1 MGCGAWGGNGI
12 SDNLN
17 YRDFLNSTRIVRP
30 ISPREPRIEEIFH
43 DFWRRVGR

>member
-1 MGCGAWGGNGI
+1 
-12 SDNLN
+12 
-17 YRDFLNSTRIVRP
+17 VRP